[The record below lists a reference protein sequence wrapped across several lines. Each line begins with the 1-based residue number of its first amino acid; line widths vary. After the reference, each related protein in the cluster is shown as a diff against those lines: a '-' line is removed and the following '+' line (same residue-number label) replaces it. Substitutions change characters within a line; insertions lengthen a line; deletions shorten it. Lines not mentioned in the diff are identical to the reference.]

1 MILCMNNYEW
11 LLDLRFQWKQLK
23 DCPLYEKSTIENKNV
38 CVKRITTHLIFIL
51 YARKKKKKHDLTL
64 ENEFNFHRNGEHVCV
79 CDNGNHNGGTLK
91 VENMC

>member
-1 MILCMNNYEW
+1 MCE
-11 LLDLRFQWKQLK
+11 
-23 DCPLYEKSTIENKNV
+23 ENHNAFDFHFV
-38 CVKRITTHLIFIL
+38 CTE
-51 YARKKKKKHDLTL
+51 KKKHDLTL